1 MTWTTAA
8 PSPTP
13 PTDPPITLLLAARD
27 PAPLYAAFL
36 DDPRFQVQATART
49 PDELQEKLA
58 LQPDALLL
66 EGTLFPS
73 PQELAATLAT
83 LATACVLLLP
93 EQTPAESLAP
103 LQTLPN
109 QVAIHQG
116 EPRFPELADTL
127 AQAVRARR
135 PALPPPPRPHTAAGW
150 RAVAVWSLAGG
161 VGKSTLATALALE
174 AVQRRLPTLLVGLG
188 APDTLPLFLGL
199 PPQPNLLAWRR
210 QPTTATLQATV
221 QSQHGLDLLAGF
233 PSPLDLATYLP
244 EALDSGASLPALTQ
258 CAAHAGYAVVVLD
271 VSAQELAPAALAAAN
286 ALLLVA
292 VPTLPGM
299 ALALEAHRL
308 IQELHNGRHP
318 IPPQDIH
325 LLFNRVRPATLSPP
339 QALKS
344 ARQLGQPLPPLAAAI
359 PDDPAI
365 QESAQRQQPASFHS
379 HPLRQAMQRLGDAL
393 FAPGPPPPPP
403 PAPGRVYTF
412 GPLRVRV

>member
-1 MTWTTAA
+1 MTWTT
-8 PSPTP
+8 TP
-13 PTDPPITLLLAARD
+13 PHDPPIALLLAARD
-27 PAPLYAAFL
+27 PGPLYAAFL

-73 PQELAATLAT
+73 PQELADTLAPPC
-83 LATACVLLLP
+83 LLLLP
-93 EQTPAESLAP
+93 EQTPAESLAL
-103 LQTLPN
+103 LQALPN
-109 QVAIHQG
+109 PVAIHQG

-127 AQAVRARR
+127 AQAVASRR
-135 PALPPPPRPHTAAGW
+135 PGPAPAPLPAAAAGW

-161 VGKSTLATALALE
+161 VGKSTLAVALALE

-188 APDTLPLFLGL
+188 APDTLPLLL
-199 PPQPNLLAWRR
+199 DRPPQPNLLAWRR
-210 QPTTATLQATV
+210 QPTTATLQAAV

-233 PSPLDLATYLP
+233 PSPLDLAAYLP
-244 EALDSGASLPALTQ
+244 EALDGGASLPALTQ
-258 CAAHAGYAVVVLD
+258 AAAHAGYAVVVLD

-292 VPTLPGM
+292 VPTLPGL

-308 IQELHNGRHP
+308 VQELHSGRHP

-325 LLFNRVRPATLSPP
+325 LLFNRVRPSTLTPE

-365 QESAQRQQPASFHS
+365 QECAQRQQPAAFHS
-379 HPLRQAMQRLGDAL
+379 HPLRLAMKRLADAL

-403 PAPGRVYTF
+403 PTPGRVYTL